1 MDSGLSIRPIA
12 TGAEAAMVRPEAAPV
27 KTAVAT
33 VLAPSK
39 SVTAAHDTSRSA
51 AEGSGYNAAAPQ
63 SRREFSFD
71 AQTRDVIFRVID
83 VRTGQV
89 ERQVPDAA
97 LLRMRAYT
105 RAMAEGK
112 SPLDP
117 EANTES
123 SA

>member
-33 VLAPSK
+33 MLAPSK

-51 AEGSGYNAAAPQ
+51 AEDSRNAAAQQ

-71 AQTRDVIFRVID
+71 AQTREVIFRVID
-83 VRTGQV
+83 VRTEQV

-117 EANTES
+117 DAQAES

>member
-12 TGAEAAMVRPEAAPV
+12 SGAETAMVRPEAAPV

-33 VLAPSK
+33 MLAPSK

-51 AEGSGYNAAAPQ
+51 AQDSHNAAAQP

-71 AQTRDVIFRVID
+71 AQTREVIFRVID

-97 LLRMRAYT
+97 LLRMRAYN

-112 SPLDP
+112 SALDP
-117 EANTES
+117 DANTES

>member
-12 TGAEAAMVRPEAAPV
+12 TGAETAMVRPEAAPV

-33 VLAPSK
+33 MLAPSK
-39 SVTAAHDTSRSA
+39 SVTAAHETSRSA
-51 AEGSGYNAAAPQ
+51 AEDSGYNAAAQQ

-71 AQTRDVIFRVID
+71 AQTREVIFRVID
-83 VRTGQV
+83 VRSGQV

-117 EANTES
+117 DAQAES

>member
-12 TGAEAAMVRPEAAPV
+12 TGAEAALVRPEAAPV

-33 VLAPSK
+33 MLAPSK

-51 AEGSGYNAAAPQ
+51 AEDSRYNAAAQQ

-71 AQTRDVIFRVID
+71 AQTREVIFRVID
-83 VRTGQV
+83 VRTEQV